1 MKKKEYVAPE
11 MEVMDLKHQAPLL
24 SGSGEEVCE
33 DGDYCDELGLDIKGS
48 VQPRA

>member
-1 MKKKEYVAPE
+1 

-24 SGSGEEVCE
+24 SGSDVEECDGE
-33 DGDYCDELGLDIKGS
+33 YCDELGLDVKGF

>member
-24 SGSGEEVCE
+24 SGSGEETCD
-33 DGDYCDELGLDIKGS
+33 DGDYCDELGFDVRSTDHPK
-48 VQPRA
+48 A

>member
-24 SGSGEEVCE
+24 SGSGEEEC
-33 DGDYCDELGLDIKGS
+33 DADYCDELGLNIQGVSNSKG
-48 VQPRA
+48 